1 VLRRNQLDDGIRLLN
16 KVRPKTG
23 LIARR
28 GMDRYYFGMD
38 SSSGPT
44 GMKHFDAIIIG
55 TGQAGPSLAARFS
68 AAGKTVAIIERHK
81 FGGTCV
87 NTGCV
92 PTKTLVASAYAM
104 HVARRGAEYGFA
116 IGDMQVDMKRVKA
129 RKDAASAKS
138 SKGVEEWL
146 RGTKN
151 CTVLHGQASFQSA
164 NTIVVNDEVLQADK
178 IYINVGGRASIPDM
192 PGVHEVPFLTNSSI
206 MDIDFLPAHFI
217 IIGGSYVGLEFAQI
231 YRRFGSEVTI
241 VEMGPRLI
249 GREDEDVSQ
258 AVREIVE
265 AEGINI
271 RLNAKCI
278 SLAKHDGGVAVGLDC
293 EEGPPEVVGTHLLLA
308 VGRTPNTS
316 DLGLDRA
323 GVATD
328 HRGFIVVDDQL
339 QTNVPGIWAL
349 GDCNGRGAFTHT
361 SYNDYEIVADNLFN
375 ADHRRVSDRIQA
387 YALYIDPPLG
397 RCGMTDAEIRKSG
410 RPALAVKYPMSKVSR
425 ADEKGETQGFMK
437 ISVDA
442 ETKQILGA
450 AILGVGGDEVVHVL
464 LDVMYA
470 KAPYTVI
477 QRAMHI
483 HPTVSEFL
491 PTILAKLRPFA

>member
-1 VLRRNQLDDGIRLLN
+1 L
-16 KVRPKTG
+16 T
-23 LIARR
+23 
-28 GMDRYYFGMD
+28 
-38 SSSGPT
+38 ST
-44 GMKHFDAIIIG
+44 TKHFDAIIIG
-55 TGQAGPSLAARFS
+55 TGQAGPPLAARF
-68 AAGKTVAIIERHK
+68 ADADKTVAIIERHK

-87 NTGCV
+87 NTGCT
-92 PTKTLVASAYAM
+92 PTKTLVASAYAI
-104 HVARRGAEYGFA
+104 HVARRGAEFGFDT
-116 IGDMQVDMKRVKA
+116 GDLCVDIKRVKA
-129 RKDAASAKS
+129 RKDAASTSS

-146 RGTKN
+146 RRTAK
-151 CTVLHGQASFQSA
+151 CTVIEGQARFQSA
-164 NTIVVNDEVLQADK
+164 NTVLVNDELLQADK
-178 IYINVGGRASIPDM
+178 IFINVGARASVPEM
-192 PGVHEVPFLTNSSI
+192 PGIHDVPFLNNSSI
-206 MDIDFLPAHFI
+206 MDIDFLPEHFI
-217 IIGGSYVGLEFAQI
+217 IVGGSYVGLEFAQI

-249 GREDEDVSQ
+249 GREDEDISE
-258 AVREIVE
+258 AVREILE
-265 AEGINI
+265 AEGIHI

-278 SLAKHDGGVAVGLDC
+278 SLTKRDGGVAVGLTC
-293 EEGPPEVVGTHLLLA
+293 EDGPPEVVGTHVLLA

-328 HRGFIVVDDQL
+328 HRGYIVVDDQL

-361 SYNDYEIVADNLFN
+361 SYNDYEIVADNLFK

-410 RPALAVKYPMSKVSR
+410 RSALAAKYPMSQVSR
-425 ADEKGETQGFMK
+425 AFEKGETQGFIK

-464 LDVMYA
+464 LDAMYA

-483 HPTVSEFL
+483 HPTVSEYL
-491 PTILAKLRPFA
+491 PIILDKLEPLA